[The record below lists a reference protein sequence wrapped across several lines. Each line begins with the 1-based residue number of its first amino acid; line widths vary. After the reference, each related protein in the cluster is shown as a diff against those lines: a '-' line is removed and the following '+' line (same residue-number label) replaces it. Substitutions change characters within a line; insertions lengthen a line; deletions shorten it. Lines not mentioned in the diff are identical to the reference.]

1 MGEYEQE
8 IYSDTT
14 NNKQTNKQQT
24 NKQTNK
30 KKTFFGET
38 VSTQITNIN
47 FLLFQ
52 LDLIVF
58 LKNQPE

>member
-1 MGEYEQE
+1 MNRKFIQTQQ
-8 IYSDTT
+8 TT
-14 NNKQTNKQQT
+14 NKQTTNKQTNKQT
-24 NKQTNK
+24 K

>member
-8 IYSDTT
+8 IYSDATNRAT
-14 NNKQTNKQQT
+14 NNKQTN
-24 NKQTNK
+24 NKQ
-30 KKTFFGET
+30 TFFGET